1 MHLVLFQM
9 MESEIYLNQIK
20 MEKSMKEIN
29 VAVTGGA
36 GQIAYSLLPRLVS
49 GETFGP
55 DIKVNLRL
63 IEIPQVVDKLQ
74 GTIMELIDCGF
85 DQTGELTATSDIREG
100 VKDAD
105 WVLLVGS
112 IPRGIVIDGKKIEE
126 RSDLLK
132 INGGI
137 FTDQGAAIG
146 QVAKP
151 DAKILVVG
159 NPANTNALIGMNS
172 AKNPSQQWFAMTA
185 LDANRAKAQL
195 AEKAGTSISSVKNMI
210 IWGNHSPTMYPDPY
224 NATINGVSAAETI
237 NDDQWLAE
245 EYLPLVQQRGKAV
258 IDARGA
264 SSAAS
269 AANAAIDTVKAVMNP
284 TPDGDCFS
292 AAIASDGSY
301 GVPQGLIFGFPLR
314 TSANGEVEIIQGI
327 ELNEFAQSKIAITT
341 QELESEREAVADLID

>member
-1 MHLVLFQM
+1 
-9 MESEIYLNQIK
+9 
-20 MEKSMKEIN
+20 MKEIN

-55 DIKVNLRL
+55 DTKVNLRL

-85 DQTGELTATSDIREG
+85 EQTGKLIATSDIKEG

-146 QVAKP
+146 ELAKS
-151 DAKILVVG
+151 DAKVLVVG
-159 NPANTNALIGMNS
+159 NPANTNALIGMNKANNS
-172 AKNPSQQWFAMTA
+172 SQQWFAMTA

-195 AEKAGTSISSVKNMI
+195 AEKAGVEISSLKNMV

-224 NATINGVSAAETI
+224 NATIDGQSAAEVI
-237 NDDQWLAE
+237 NDSKWLE
-245 EYLPLVQQRGKAV
+245 DDYLPLVQQRGKAV

-269 AANAAIDTVKAVMNP
+269 AANAAIDTVKSVINP
-284 TPDGDCFS
+284 TEEGDCFS
-292 AAIASDGSY
+292 AAVVSDGSY
-301 GVPQGLIFGFPLR
+301 GVPEGLIFGFPLQ
-314 TSANGEVEIIQGI
+314 TTKEGKVEIIQGI
-327 ELNEFAQSKIAITT
+327 ELNDFAKAKLKITT
-341 QELESEREAVADLID
+341 EELESERQAVADLIS

>member
-1 MHLVLFQM
+1 
-9 MESEIYLNQIK
+9 
-20 MEKSMKEIN
+20 MKEIN

-36 GQIAYSLLPRLVS
+36 GQIAYSLLPRLIS
-49 GETFGP
+49 GETFGE
-55 DIKVNLRL
+55 DTKVNLRL
-63 IEIPQVVDKLQ
+63 IEIPQVVDKLE

-85 DQTGELTATSDIREG
+85 KQTGELVATSDIREG

-137 FTDQGAAIG
+137 FTAQGSAIG
-146 QVAKP
+146 ELAKS

-159 NPANTNALIGMNS
+159 NPANTNALIGKNQ
-172 AKNPSQQWFAMTA
+172 ANNPSQKWFAMTA

-195 AEKAGTSISSVKNMI
+195 AAKAGVEISSVTNMA

-224 NATINGVSAAETI
+224 NAKIDGVSAVEVI
-237 NDDQWLAE
+237 NDTNWIEND
-245 EYLPLVQQRGKAV
+245 YLPLVQQRGKAV

-269 AANAAIDTVKAVMNP
+269 AANAAIDTVKAVENP
-284 TPDGDCFS
+284 TVSGDCFS

-301 GVPQGLIFGFPLR
+301 GVPEGLIFGYPLR
-314 TSANGEVEIIQGI
+314 TTENGEVEIIQGI
-327 ELNEFAQSKIAITT
+327 EINDFAQAKIDTT
-341 QELESEREAVADLID
+341 TEELLSEKEAVKALLG